1 MLRKNRS
8 LSQDLSPT
16 DSPKAVSRLL
26 ALAMIVDGHIAPS
39 ELKAMHRSGILQHT
53 GIDEDEFDD
62 VVRDLCEDL
71 LATAARRC
79 SEEVEIDVRLLD
91 ALLGEVEDT
100 ALRLS
105 VMKAMLEIVHADSVL
120 DIRETLLIERAFKT
134 WSGPHRRLESGSESK
149 SAIL

>member
-1 MLRKNRS
+1 MRS
-8 LSQDLSPT
+8 YPT
-16 DSPKAVSRLL
+16 DSPEAVSRLL
-26 ALAMIVDGHIAPS
+26 ALAMIVDGHAAPS
-39 ELKAMHRSGILQHT
+39 EMKAMHRSGILQHT
-53 GIDEDEFDD
+53 GIDEDDFDD

-91 ALLGEVEDT
+91 GLLGEVEGT

-134 WSGPHRRLESGSESK
+134 WSVPHRRLE
-149 SAIL
+149 A